1 MSGKIFLDDIFG
13 GVGGDK
19 SVRRS
24 VLVELKSSVSAT
36 LQPTEY
42 PEHGVKTTGRLKLYS
57 TRVVSNNPVF
67 KLMDY

>member
-1 MSGKIFLDDIFG
+1 MSGKCFLDDVFG
-13 GVGGDK
+13 GVGEDM

-24 VLVELKSSVSAT
+24 VLVELKSSVSPT

-42 PEHGVKTTGRLKLYS
+42 PEHGVRLPRLKLYS